1 MTSHSPE
8 KSFFAGLCL
17 AAILAGFLGG
27 CSVPQ
32 GLLKTAT
39 LNTDTPNSDALDSD
53 TLDSDTGD
61 TEVAARESARAAPE
75 ERAGETFDSAP
86 GTAPHGQ
93 RVARLW
99 GGHFHIVYPYPM
111 TLPAQAASEVLAVT
125 APGLAAPAAPHGE
138 LPAGPAQTKPETKPE
153 TKPGTRQA
161 SDRAAA
167 TPQAKAAVK
176 ASAASQPANPPADL
190 WDRIRAGFAIEVPRH
205 PRVAAERKWYASHP
219 EYMKRTMERARPYL
233 HLIVEALAQRDMPM
247 EIALLPIVE
256 SAFQPFAYSHGR
268 AAGIWQFIPG
278 TARHYGLKQNWWYDG
293 RRDIQASTRAAL
305 DYLQYLH
312 RTFDGDWLLALA
324 AYNSGS
330 GTVKNA
336 VRKNRRRGRGTDFWS
351 LRLPRE
357 TRAYVPKLLALSEIV
372 AAPEKFGLSLDPIP
386 DEPFLVAVDIG
397 SQLDLALA
405 AELAGLSLD
414 EIYRYNPGFNRWATD
429 PDGPHRLLL
438 PVEVAEDFRHKLAE
452 LPAEKR
458 IKWIRHKIREGE
470 TLGHLARRYGTSVGI
485 LKQVNGIKGHLI
497 RAGRS
502 MLIPVATR
510 DLSAYRLSE
519 EQRRR
524 AIQNRRQGDQ
534 RIVHTVRKGDTWWD
548 LARKYRVGMRQLA
561 RWNGMATRDLLR
573 PGQKLV
579 IWKKGGPRP
588 GSAPGIAGLTRRIHY
603 TVRKGDSLARISQ
616 KFKVTVSEL
625 RMWNDLPKGK
635 YLQPGQ
641 KLTLYVDVTRQTGG

>member
-1 MTSHSPE
+1 MTSHLPE
-8 KSFFAGLCL
+8 KRFFAPLCL
-17 AAILAGFLGG
+17 VTVLLGLLGG
-27 CSVPQ
+27 CSTPH
-32 GLLKTAT
+32 GFLKTGA
-39 LNTDTPNSDALDSD
+39 LNTER
-53 TLDSDTGD
+53 GD
-61 TEVAARESARAAPE
+61 TENSARATPDGREDPAIQTTHTEAATKETGSAAPE
-75 ERAGETFDSAP
+75 DPPAEVFDSAA
-86 GTAPHGQ
+86 GAAVHGQ

-99 GGHFHIVYPYPM
+99 GGRFHIVYPYPM
-111 TLPAQAASEVLAVT
+111 TLSAQTAGEVLAAT
-125 APGLAAPAAPHGE
+125 TPGLAAPSAPHKN
-138 LPAGPAQTKPETKPE
+138 LSTAARTTPE
-153 TKPGTRQA
+153 TRQA
-161 SDRAAA
+161 RDEAAA
-167 TPQAKAAVK
+167 SPQAKTPDET
-176 ASAASQPANPPADL
+176 SAPVEPANPPADL

-219 EYMKRTMERARPYL
+219 EYMKRTMKRARPYL

-336 VRKNRRRGRGTDFWS
+336 VRKNRRRGKGTDFWS

-372 AAPEKFGLSLDPIP
+372 AAPEKFGLSLAPIP
-386 DEPFLVAVDIG
+386 DKPFLVAVDTG
-397 SQLDLALA
+397 SQIDLALA

-438 PVEVAEDFRHKLAE
+438 PVQVAENFRHKLAR

-470 TLGHLARRYGTSVGI
+470 TLGHLARRYGTTVSV
-485 LKQVNGIKGHLI
+485 LKQVNGIKSHLI

-524 AIQNRRQGDQ
+524 AIQNRRQGGQ

-561 RWNGMATRDLLR
+561 RWNGMAPRDLLR

-579 IWKKGGPRP
+579 IWKKGGARP
-588 GSAPGIAGLTRRIHY
+588 GSVPGIAGLTRRIHY